1 MGTADR
7 LSLGLRDRLATKIAV
22 PAEIIARTVE
32 RSTEAA
38 FTLIWATGA
47 DMKKNVEI
55 FVGID
60 ISKAWLDV
68 AVHEQEAAFR
78 TSNDDAGIASL
89 VKRLKKVK
97 PTLIVLEPTGG
108 FEKLVMAELTHARL
122 PAVVVNAKRV
132 RDFARA
138 TGRIAKTDE
147 LDAKVLAHF
156 AAAVRP
162 PVRDLH
168 SEEEEQLTALLT
180 RRKQVLNMLTMEKN
194 RLLTVRTKMRS
205 EIEAH
210 IHWLSKSLKALD
222 KKIEDFVESSSIW
235 KEKDA
240 LLQSVP
246 GVGPVTS
253 ATMLGMLPE
262 LGQLN
267 RQEIAALV
275 GVAPVNKDSG
285 KKQGR
290 RRVYGG
296 RADVRSVL
304 YMAALAAK
312 KFNPVIK
319 KFYERLIQQG
329 KEKKVALTACMR
341 KLLVILNAM
350 MHSNQPWRTQYASSL
365 ILLSL
370 P

>member
-1 MGTADR
+1 
-7 LSLGLRDRLATKIAV
+7 
-22 PAEIIARTVE
+22 
-32 RSTEAA
+32 
-38 FTLIWATGA
+38 
-47 DMKKNVEI
+47 MKKAVEI

-60 ISKAWLDV
+60 VSKAWLDV
-68 AVHEQEAAFR
+68 AEHEREETFR
-78 TSNDDAGIASL
+78 CGNEDAGIADL
-89 VKRLKKVK
+89 VKRMKALK
-97 PTLIVLEPTGG
+97 PRLIVLEPTGG
-108 FEKLVMAELTHARL
+108 FEKLVVAELTHAGL

-138 TGRIAKTDE
+138 TGRLAKTDK

-156 AAAVRP
+156 AAAIRPAVRSL
-162 PVRDLH
+162 R

-180 RRKQVLNMLTMEKN
+180 RRRQVVDMLTVEKN
-194 RLLTVRTKMRS
+194 RLVTVRAKMRS
-205 EIEAH
+205 DIETH
-210 IHWLSKSLKALD
+210 IEWLANSLKELD
-222 KKIEDFVESSSIW
+222 KEIEDFVEGTPIW

-262 LGQLN
+262 LGKLN

-285 KKQGR
+285 KKQGKR
-290 RRVYGG
+290 KVYGG

-304 YMAALAAK
+304 YMAALSAK
-312 KFNPVIK
+312 KFNPVIR
-319 KFYERLIQQG
+319 KFYERLIKQG

-350 MHSNQPWRTQYASSL
+350 MRTNQPWRTQAA
-365 ILLSL
+365 
-370 P
+370 

>member
-1 MGTADR
+1 
-7 LSLGLRDRLATKIAV
+7 
-22 PAEIIARTVE
+22 
-32 RSTEAA
+32 
-38 FTLIWATGA
+38 
-47 DMKKNVEI
+47 MKKAKAEI

-60 ISKAWLDV
+60 VSKAWLDI
-68 AVHEQEAAFR
+68 AVHEQEEAFR
-78 TSNDDAGIASL
+78 TGNDDTGIASL
-89 VKRLKKVK
+89 VKRLKKLR

-108 FEKLVMAELTHARL
+108 LEMLVIAELAHAGL
-122 PAVVVNAKRV
+122 PVVAINAKRV

-138 TGRIAKTDE
+138 TGRLAKTDK

-162 PVRDLH
+162 ALRSLR

-180 RRKQVLNMLTMEKN
+180 RRKQVLDMLTMEKN
-194 RLLTVRTKMRS
+194 RLVTVRAKMRS
-205 EIEAH
+205 EIASH
-210 IHWLSKSLKALD
+210 IQWLSKNLKALD
-222 KKIEDFVESSSIW
+222 KEIADFVESTPVW

-253 ATMLGMLPE
+253 TTLLGMLPE

-285 KKQGR
+285 KKQGK

-296 RADVRSVL
+296 RASVRSVL
-304 YMAALAAK
+304 YMAALAATN
-312 KFNPVIK
+312 FNPVIR
-319 KFYERLIQQG
+319 KFYERLIKHG

-350 MHSNQPWRTQYASSL
+350 MHTNQPWRTQAA
-365 ILLSL
+365 
-370 P
+370 

>member
-1 MGTADR
+1 
-7 LSLGLRDRLATKIAV
+7 
-22 PAEIIARTVE
+22 
-32 RSTEAA
+32 
-38 FTLIWATGA
+38 
-47 DMKKNVEI
+47 MKKTEEI

-68 AVHEQEAAFR
+68 AMHEAEEVFR
-78 TSNDDAGIASL
+78 ARNNDEGIASL
-89 VKRLKKVK
+89 VKRLKKLKV
-97 PTLIVLEPTGG
+97 TLIVLEPTGG
-108 FEKLVMAELTHARL
+108 FEKLVMAELRHASL

-138 TGRIAKTDE
+138 IGRLAKTDE

-162 PVRDLH
+162 PVRDLR

-180 RRKQVLNMLTMEKN
+180 RRKQVLDMLTMEKN
-194 RLLTVRTKMRS
+194 RLVTVRTKMRS
-205 EIEAH
+205 GIEAH
-210 IHWLSKSLKALD
+210 IQWLSNSLKDLD
-222 KKIEDFVESSSIW
+222 KEITDFVESTSIW

-275 GVAPVNKDSG
+275 GVAPVTKDSG

-296 RADVRSVL
+296 RAEVRSVL

-312 KFNPVIK
+312 KFNPVIRI
-319 KFYERLIQQG
+319 FYDRLIQHG

-350 MHSNQPWRTQYASSL
+350 MHSHQPWRTQVA
-365 ILLSL
+365 
-370 P
+370 

>member
-1 MGTADR
+1 
-7 LSLGLRDRLATKIAV
+7 
-22 PAEIIARTVE
+22 
-32 RSTEAA
+32 
-38 FTLIWATGA
+38 
-47 DMKKNVEI
+47 MKKAVEI

-60 ISKAWLDV
+60 ISKAWLDI
-68 AVHEQEAAFR
+68 AVHERAETFR
-78 TSNDDAGIASL
+78 ASNDDPGIASL
-89 VKRLKKVK
+89 VKRLKKLK
-97 PTLIVLEPTGG
+97 ASLIVLEPTGG
-108 FEKLVMAELTHARL
+108 FEMLVVAELTRAGL
-122 PAVVVNAKRV
+122 PVAVVNAKRV

-138 TGRIAKTDE
+138 TGQLAKTDK

-162 PVRDLH
+162 AVRSLR

-180 RRKQVLNMLTMEKN
+180 RRRQVIDMLTVEKN
-194 RLLTVRTKMRS
+194 RLVTVRAKMRTD
-205 EIEAH
+205 IQAH
-210 IHWLSKSLKALD
+210 IQWLSNSLQELD
-222 KKIEDFVESSSIW
+222 KEIEDFVEGMPAW

-262 LGQLN
+262 LGLLN

-285 KKQGR
+285 KKRGR

-304 YMAALAAK
+304 YMAALSAK
-312 KFNPVIK
+312 KFNPVIR
-319 KFYERLIQQG
+319 KFYERLISQG

-350 MHSNQPWRTQYASSL
+350 MHSNQPWRVQPA
-365 ILLSL
+365 
-370 P
+370 

>member
-1 MGTADR
+1 
-7 LSLGLRDRLATKIAV
+7 
-22 PAEIIARTVE
+22 
-32 RSTEAA
+32 
-38 FTLIWATGA
+38 
-47 DMKKNVEI
+47 MKKTTEI
-55 FVGID
+55 FMGID
-60 ISKAWLDV
+60 ISKAWLDL
-68 AVHEQEAAFR
+68 AVHEQAEVFR
-78 TSNDDAGIASL
+78 FSNDDPGILRL
-89 VKRLKKVK
+89 VQRLKKLK
-97 PTLIVLEPTGG
+97 PVLIVLEPTGG
-108 FEKLVMAELTHARL
+108 FEMLVVAELTHAGL

-138 TGRIAKTDE
+138 TGRLAKTDK

-156 AAAVRP
+156 ATAVRP
-162 PVRDLH
+162 ALRNLKNA
-168 SEEEEQLTALLT
+168 EEEQLTALLT
-180 RRKQVLNMLTMEKN
+180 RRRQVLDMLTVEKN
-194 RLLTVRTKMRS
+194 RLATVRAKMRS

-210 IHWLSKSLKALD
+210 IHWLTNSLKALD
-222 KKIEDFVESSSIW
+222 KEITEFVKATPVW
-235 KEKDA
+235 KAKDA

-253 ATMLGMLPE
+253 ATLLGMLPE
-262 LGQLN
+262 LGLLN

-285 KKQGR
+285 KKQGK

-312 KFNPVIK
+312 KFNPVIQ
-319 KFYERLIQQG
+319 KFYERLIKQG

-350 MHSNQPWRTQYASSL
+350 MHTDQPWRIQAT
-365 ILLSL
+365 
-370 P
+370 

>member
-1 MGTADR
+1 
-7 LSLGLRDRLATKIAV
+7 
-22 PAEIIARTVE
+22 
-32 RSTEAA
+32 
-38 FTLIWATGA
+38 
-47 DMKKNVEI
+47 MKKAAEL

-60 ISKAWLDV
+60 VSKAWLDI
-68 AVHEQEAAFR
+68 AVHEQAESYRAG
-78 TSNDDAGIASL
+78 NNDAGIASL
-89 VKRLKKVK
+89 LKRMKKLK

-108 FEKLVMAELTHARL
+108 FEMLVVAELSHAGL
-122 PAVVVNAKRV
+122 PVVAINAKRV

-138 TGRIAKTDE
+138 TGQLAKTDK

-162 PVRDLH
+162 VLRNLR
-168 SEEEEQLTALLT
+168 SQEEEQLTALLT
-180 RRKQVLNMLTMEKN
+180 RRKQVLDMSTMEKN
-194 RLLTVRTKMRS
+194 RLVTVRAKMRS
-205 EIEAH
+205 AIEAH
-210 IHWLSKSLKALD
+210 IQWLSKSLKELD
-222 KKIEDFVESSSIW
+222 KEIEDFVKSSAVW
-235 KEKDA
+235 KEKDV

-262 LGQLN
+262 LGKLN

-285 KKQGR
+285 KKQGK

-312 KFNPVIK
+312 KFNPVIR
-319 KFYERLIQQG
+319 KFYERLIKQG

-350 MHSNQPWRTQYASSL
+350 MHTNQPWRTQTA
-365 ILLSL
+365 
-370 P
+370 